1 LLTEKVYLNV
11 IRTLCGKYGISIEL
25 ARECVHS
32 SIANTNMNTLNNINN
47 PSGYLYVAAKHHLF
61 NWDNKKPLLFVDPET
76 IYRVPEPESEI
87 EEEFHDI
94 DFESI
99 SRKLTTIQNRLYRLI
114 CEGYTLKEIAEIE
127 NLAYN
132 SVAARRRKLINR
144 IRNLSP
150 DEKEQ
155 ASSNYRHLL

>member
-1 LLTEKVYLNV
+1 
-11 IRTLCGKYGISIEL
+11 
-25 ARECVHS
+25 
-32 SIANTNMNTLNNINN
+32 
-47 PSGYLYVAAKHHLF
+47 
-61 NWDNKKPLLFVDPET
+61 
-76 IYRVPEPESEI
+76 
-87 EEEFHDI
+87 
-94 DFESI
+94 
-99 SRKLTTIQNRLYRLI
+99 LYRLI

-155 ASSNYRHLL
+155 DSRS

>member
-25 ARECVHS
+25 AKECVHS

-61 NWDNKKPLLFVDPET
+61 NLDNKKPLLFVDPET

-127 NLAYN
+127 NLAYS

-155 ASSNYRHLL
+155 DSRS